1 CSGVFE
7 LKLQE
12 FLNKK
17 GVMGNMNCC
26 KPGSVTGLLQCECK
40 TFFRICL
47 KHYQTTVSPEPPCT
61 YGSAVTP
68 VLGSNSF
75 QVPETAS
82 DITFTNPTRFAFGFT
97 WPGTFSLIIEALH
110 TDSPDDLSTEN
121 PDRLISRLATQRH
134 LTVGEEWSQDIQIS
148 GRTELKYS
156 YRFVCDEHYYGE
168 GCSVFCRPRDDA
180 FGHFTCGERGEK
192 ACNSGWKG
200 QYCTEAC
207 IRNTKMGR
215 QSPVI
220 LSILCALICQGFCSG
235 VFELKLQEFL
245 NKKGVMGNMNCCKPG
260 SVTGLLQCECKTFFR
275 ICLKHYQTTVSPEP
289 PCTYGSAVTP
299 VLGSNSFQVPETAS
313 DITFTNPIIFA
324 FGFTWPLSVSQ
335 GVMNNME
342 FVTSLVNANLN
353 YCTHHK
359 PCMNGATCTNTG
371 QGSYTCSCRPGYTGA
386 SCEIEVNECD
396 DSPCRNG
403 GSCTDLENS
412 FTCTCPPGFYG
423 KNCELSAMTCAD
435 GPCFNGGRCSDNP
448 EGGYACRCPV
458 GYSGFNC
465 EKNIDHCSSNPCA
478 NGAQCVDL
486 GNEYICQC
494 PDGFTGMHCNDNID
508 ECSAFPCLNGGTCQD
523 GVNDYT
529 CTCPPGYIGKNCSSP
544 VSKCEHNPCHNGATC
559 HERNNRYVCA
569 CTQGYGGLNCQ
580 FLLPEQ
586 PVVED
591 QTQRYTEGND
601 GQFPWSAVCAGI
613 IMVLMLLLG
622 CAVIVVCVRAKMQKR
637 RHQPD
642 NCKSEMETMNNLTD
656 FQREKDISVSVIGA
670 TQIKNTNKKVD
681 FHWDNNGEKNGY
693 KVRYPSVDYNLVHE
707 LKHEDSVKEE
717 SDKSDSKCDASDSE
731 LEEKSAVPLKS
742 ESSER
747 KRPESVYSLSKDK
760 KYQSVYVISEEK
772 DECIIATEAQK
783 NRIVVNRCV
792 YSYFCLD

>member
-1 CSGVFE
+1 MGRQSPIILSIICALICQGFCSGVFE

-26 KPGSVTGLLQCECK
+26 KAGSDTGLLQCECK

-75 QVPETAS
+75 QVPETTS
-82 DITFTNPTRFAFGFT
+82 DITFTNPITFAFGFT

-110 TDSPDDLSTEN
+110 TDTPDDLSTEN
-121 PDRLISRLATQRH
+121 PDRLISRVATQRH

-200 QYCTEAC
+200 QYCTEAICLPGCDEQHGICDKPGECKCRVGWQGRYCDEC
-207 IRNTKMGR
+207 IRYPGCLHGTCHQPWQCN
-215 QSPVI
+215 
-220 LSILCALICQGFCSG
+220 CQEGWGGLFCN
-235 VFELKLQEFL
+235 Q
-245 NKKGVMGNMNCCKPG
+245 
-260 SVTGLLQCECKTFFR
+260 
-275 ICLKHYQTTVSPEP
+275 
-289 PCTYGSAVTP
+289 
-299 VLGSNSFQVPETAS
+299 
-313 DITFTNPIIFA
+313 D
-324 FGFTWPLSVSQ
+324 
-335 GVMNNME
+335 
-342 FVTSLVNANLN
+342 LN

-386 SCEIEVNECD
+386 SCEIEINECD
-396 DSPCRNG
+396 DNPCRNG

-465 EKNIDHCSSNPCA
+465 EKKIDHCSSNPCA
-478 NGAQCVDL
+478 NGAQCMDL

-494 PDGFTGMHCNDNID
+494 PDGFTGTHCSDNID
-508 ECSAFPCLNGGTCQD
+508 ECSAFPCLNGATCQD
-523 GVNDYT
+523 DVNDYT

-586 PVVED
+586 PAVED
-591 QTQRYTEGND
+591 QTQRYTEGKD

-622 CAVIVVCVRAKMQKR
+622 CAVIVVCIRAKMQKR
-637 RHQPD
+637 QHQPD
-642 NCKSEMETMNNLTD
+642 NCKSEIETMNNLTD

-681 FHWDNNGEKNGY
+681 FHWDSNGEKNGY

-707 LKHEDSVKEE
+707 LKHEDFVKEE
-717 SDKSDSKCDASDSE
+717 HDKSDSKCDASDSE
-731 LEEKSAVPLKS
+731 QEEKSAVHLKS
-742 ESSER
+742 ESSEK

-772 DECIIATEAQK
+772 DECIIATE
-783 NRIVVNRCV
+783 V
-792 YSYFCLD
+792 

>member
-17 GVMGNMNCC
+17 GVMGNRNCC
-26 KPGSVTGLLQCECK
+26 KAGSNTGLLQCECK

-75 QVPETAS
+75 QVPESTS

-97 WPGTFSLIIEALH
+97 WP
-110 TDSPDDLSTEN
+110 
-121 PDRLISRLATQRH
+121 
-134 LTVGEEWSQDIQIS
+134 
-148 GRTELKYS
+148 
-156 YRFVCDEHYYGE
+156 
-168 GCSVFCRPRDDA
+168 
-180 FGHFTCGERGEK
+180 
-192 ACNSGWKG
+192 
-200 QYCTEAC
+200 
-207 IRNTKMGR
+207 
-215 QSPVI
+215 
-220 LSILCALICQGFCSG
+220 
-235 VFELKLQEFL
+235 
-245 NKKGVMGNMNCCKPG
+245 
-260 SVTGLLQCECKTFFR
+260 
-275 ICLKHYQTTVSPEP
+275 
-289 PCTYGSAVTP
+289 
-299 VLGSNSFQVPETAS
+299 
-313 DITFTNPIIFA
+313 
-324 FGFTWPLSVSQ
+324 LSVSQ
-335 GVMNNME
+335 DVMNNME
-342 FVTSLVNANLN
+342 SVTSLVNANLN

-371 QGSYTCSCRPGYTGA
+371 QGSYTCSCSPGYTGA

-396 DSPCRNG
+396 DNPCRNG

-448 EGGYACRCPV
+448 EGGYVCRCPV

-465 EKNIDHCSSNPCA
+465 EKEIDHCSSNPCA
-478 NGAQCVDL
+478 NDAECMDL
-486 GNEYICQC
+486 GNKYICQC

-508 ECSAFPCLNGGTCQD
+508 ECAAFPCLNGGTCQD

-529 CTCPPGYIGKNCSSP
+529 CTCPLGYIGKNCSSP

-569 CTQGYGGLNCQ
+569 CIQGYGGLNCQ

-586 PVVED
+586 PVED

-601 GQFPWSAVCAGI
+601 GQFPWTAVCAGI

-681 FHWDNNGEKNGY
+681 FHCDNNGEKNGY

-707 LKHEDSVKEE
+707 LKHEDFVKEE
-717 SDKSDSKCDASDSE
+717 RNKSDSKCDASDSE
-731 LEEKSAVPLKS
+731 LEEKNAVHLKS

-772 DECIIATEAQK
+772 DECIIATEVSITLVCLFLQFVSSSK
-783 NRIVVNRCV
+783 V
-792 YSYFCLD
+792 YECKSPFN